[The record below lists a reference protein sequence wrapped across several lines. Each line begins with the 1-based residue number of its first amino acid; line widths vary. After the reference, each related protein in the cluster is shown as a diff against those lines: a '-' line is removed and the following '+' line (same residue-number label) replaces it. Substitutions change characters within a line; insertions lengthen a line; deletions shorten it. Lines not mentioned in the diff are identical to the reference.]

1 MGAVTNFD
9 EFIFISCK
17 LQILVSDALCL
28 CLLVLHQSK
37 INYHQLDINYI
48 FGWMTATDFR
58 KRDQLRKLFESLN
71 WELRQVLQTD
81 FRTSFSP
88 DASDFDDS
96 NPYWVNV
103 GWHSNLIDMFH
114 WKYGLLLCSL
124 ARLLSHSAEK
134 TSSTRRVCVCCVNAQ
149 SREIYVWGKMCH
161 LLSRS
166 ETALIKSQSKKR

>member
-17 LQILVSDALCL
+17 LQIFVSDALCL

-58 KRDQLRKLFESLN
+58 KRDQPAKLLESLN

-114 WKYGLLLCSL
+114 WKYGLLLLLFGSFAIAFRRKNVVYAARMCLLCQCSISRDL
-124 ARLLSHSAEK
+124 CVRKNVSFVVSFRN
-134 TSSTRRVCVCCVNAQ
+134 SSN
-149 SREIYVWGKMCH
+149 
-161 LLSRS
+161 
-166 ETALIKSQSKKR
+166 